1 MSLKKAYAGT
11 FESNDI
17 YITIEEKPQD
27 HGVQIELQSIVL
39 AQFGQSIKNTITETI
54 AACGISTGLQVE
66 ANDKGALP
74 CTIEARTK
82 TALSRLGLIK
92 EGK

>member
-27 HGVQIELQSIVL
+27 HGVHLH
-39 AQFGQSIKNTITETI
+39 
-54 AACGISTGLQVE
+54 QVFSLVE
-66 ANDKGALP
+66 IYLH
-74 CTIEARTK
+74 
-82 TALSRLGLIK
+82 
-92 EGK
+92 